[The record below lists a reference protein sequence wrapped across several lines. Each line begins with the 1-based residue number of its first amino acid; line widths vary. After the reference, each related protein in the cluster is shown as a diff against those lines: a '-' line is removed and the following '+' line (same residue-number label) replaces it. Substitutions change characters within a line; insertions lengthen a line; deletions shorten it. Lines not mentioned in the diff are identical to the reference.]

1 MQTYRPTPASNVFL
15 LALKIIILI
24 VGLFVAV
31 MFIGKF
37 LNWILGVVFIL
48 ARVLS
53 FVVIALLA
61 LYALLKLLF
70 NFDLWRFVSH
80 TIRRY

>member
-1 MQTYRPTPASNVFL
+1 
-15 LALKIIILI
+15 
-24 VGLFVAV
+24 
-31 MFIGKF
+31 
-37 LNWILGVVFIL
+37 
-48 ARVLS
+48 
-53 FVVIALLA
+53 VIALLA